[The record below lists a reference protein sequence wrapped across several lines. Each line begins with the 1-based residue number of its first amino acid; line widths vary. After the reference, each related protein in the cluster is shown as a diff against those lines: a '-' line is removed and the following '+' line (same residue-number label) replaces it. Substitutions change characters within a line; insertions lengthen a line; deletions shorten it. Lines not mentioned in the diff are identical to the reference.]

1 MADRADPAVRAA
13 TSRMLMVAVAA
24 GAVVLPLVADDYV
37 IDVAISIV
45 TFGILG
51 LGLNIVVGYA
61 GLLDLGY
68 AAFFAI
74 GAYTTAL
81 LETLL
86 HFSFWET
93 LPASLAFTALSGV
106 IIGYP
111 TLRLRSDYLAIVTL
125 GFGEIVRVIATNL
138 DITGGPNGIYG
149 IDPPVLFGIELSS
162 PAAIYG
168 VAWVFLLV
176 VILFTRRLSASR
188 LGRAWISIRE
198 DETAAEAI
206 GVPTLRVKL
215 LAYVMGALVGG
226 LGGSLFATRFGAI
239 DPTGFTYLQSIN
251 FLIVVVLGGMGS
263 TPGVLLGAV
272 IVAGLPEALRF
283 LALWREFGF
292 AVGLI
297 ILMLVRPQGLWP
309 ARVARRVRL
318 PEDEGGDPVFA
329 GPVFADPVFAD
340 PVFADPVFSGAD
352 AARGETLLEVRGL
365 SRDFG
370 GVHAVSGLSFS
381 VRRGEIL
388 SIIGPN
394 GAGKTTVFNCLTGV
408 TRPSGGEVRFRG
420 ARIGRLAPHRIVA
433 LGLSRTFQG
442 IRLFPNMTAYENV
455 LVGMDPH
462 HRVSLAGEI
471 FGLPSARR
479 DAREHLGTCRRLLRF
494 VGLEAAAG
502 QRAGD
507 LAYGDQRRLE
517 IARAL
522 GAKPEIL
529 LLDEPA
535 AGMNPTEKTEL
546 MGLIRRIRDRGVTVV
561 LIEHDMM
568 LVMGVSDR
576 VLVMDHGTL
585 IAAGEPAEVQR
596 DPRVIDAYLGNES
609 DADEAEGATEEAA
622 LWDS

>member
-1 MADRADPAVRAA
+1 MADPARRVVAA
-13 TSRMLMVAVAA
+13 ILLLAFAA
-24 GAVVLPLVADDYV
+24 GAVLLPFAASDYM
-37 IDVAISIV
+37 IDVATTIL
-45 TFGILG
+45 TYGILG

-74 GAYTTAL
+74 GAYATAL
-81 LETLL
+81 LETLVHL
-86 HFSFWET
+86 SFWET
-93 LPASLAFTALSGV
+93 LPASLALAAVSGV

-125 GFGEIVRVIATNL
+125 GFGEIVRIIATNL

-149 IDPPVLFGIELSS
+149 INPPVLFGLELSS
-162 PAAIYG
+162 PAKLYG
-168 VAWVFLLV
+168 LACAFLLV
-176 VILFTRRLSASR
+176 VLVFTRRLSASR

-198 DETAAEAI
+198 DEAAAEAI

-226 LGGSLFATRFGAI
+226 FGGSLFAGRFGAI
-239 DPTGFTYLQSIN
+239 DPTSFTYLQSITV
-251 FLIVVVLGGMGS
+251 LIVVVLGGMGS

-283 LALWREFGF
+283 LALWRVFGF
-292 AVGLI
+292 AIGLI
-297 ILMLVRPQGLWP
+297 VLMLVRPQGLWP
-309 ARVARRVRL
+309 ARVARRVSL
-318 PEDEGGDPVFA
+318 PEGEAGDLAFPGAGGKP
-329 GPVFADPVFAD
+329 
-340 PVFADPVFSGAD
+340 
-352 AARGETLLEVRGL
+352 GETLLELAGL
-365 SRDFG
+365 THDFG
-370 GVHAVSGLSFS
+370 GVRAVSALSLT
-381 VRRGEIL
+381 VRRGEIV

-408 TRPSGGEVRFRG
+408 IRPRGGDIRFRG
-420 ARIGRLAPHRIVA
+420 ASIMGLRPHRIVA

-442 IRLFPNMTAYENV
+442 IRLFPDMTAYENV

-462 HRVSLAGEI
+462 HRVSLLGEI
-471 FGLPSARR
+471 FGLPGVRR
-479 DAREHLGTCRRLLRF
+479 DATEHLAACRRLLRF
-494 VGLEAAAG
+494 AGLETVAG

-507 LAYGDQRRLE
+507 FSYGDQRRLE

-535 AGMNPTEKTEL
+535 AGMNPTEKTAL
-546 MGLIRRIRDRGVTVV
+546 MVLIRRIRDLGVTVA

-568 LVMGVSDR
+568 LVMGISDR
-576 VLVMDHGTL
+576 VLVMDQGAL
-585 IAAGEPAEVQR
+585 IAEGPPAQIQR
-596 DPRVIDAYLGNES
+596 DQRVIDAYLGIEE
-609 DADEAEGATEEAA
+609 EAETGAKTPEETAA
-622 LWDS
+622 SWPC